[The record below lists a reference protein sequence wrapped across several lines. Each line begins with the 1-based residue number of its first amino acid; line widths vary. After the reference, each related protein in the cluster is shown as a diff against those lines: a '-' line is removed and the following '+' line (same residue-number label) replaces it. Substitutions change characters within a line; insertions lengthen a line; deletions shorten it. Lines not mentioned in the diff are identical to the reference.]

1 MDQRLAVAAVRAAKM
16 GASLQRE
23 ESTMADSDKLT
34 FDDVAA
40 EYSKPL
46 LAYLVRMTR
55 NSADAHDLLQEALIK
70 IARELPN
77 LRSPEAVK
85 GWAYRVAT
93 NVAIDHLRK
102 SAKVQFV
109 ELDGD
114 SSGSEV
120 DAEEELVVDEMNEC
134 IRGVIDGLP
143 PDYRAAI
150 VLSNLQGF
158 SVAETAEIMGTSVT
172 AAKVRIHRA
181 KAKLREAL
189 NQKCDF
195 YRSESG
201 NLRCDVKQGR
211 PPPG

>member
-1 MDQRLAVAAVRAAKM
+1 
-16 GASLQRE
+16 
-23 ESTMADSDKLT
+23 MADSDTLT
-34 FDDVAA
+34 FDNIAA
-40 EYSKPL
+40 QHSKPL

-55 NSADAHDLLQEALIK
+55 NSADAHDLLQEALIR
-70 IARELPN
+70 IARELPR
-77 LRSPEAVK
+77 LRSPETAK
-85 GWAYRVAT
+85 GWAYRIAT

-102 SAKVQFV
+102 NAKVQFE

-114 SSGSEV
+114 SKGTAV

-134 IRGVIDGLP
+134 IRDVIDRLP

-150 VLSNLQGF
+150 VLSNLQGLT
-158 SVAETAEIMGTSVT
+158 VAETAEIMGTSVT

-189 NQKCDF
+189 NQECDF

-201 NLRCDVKQGR
+201 NLRCDVKQGCSPR
-211 PPPG
+211 QGEGSCTD

>member
-1 MDQRLAVAAVRAAKM
+1 M
-16 GASLQRE
+16 
-23 ESTMADSDKLT
+23 TDSDTLT
-34 FDDVAA
+34 FDDIAA
-40 EYSKPL
+40 KYSKPL

-55 NSADAHDLLQEALIK
+55 DSADAHDLLQEALIR
-70 IARELPN
+70 IARELPK

-85 GWAYRVAT
+85 GWAYRIAT

-102 SAKVQFV
+102 SGKVQFV
-109 ELDGD
+109 EFDGETD
-114 SSGSEV
+114 SSEI

-134 IRGVIDGLP
+134 IRGVIDRLP

-150 VLSNLQGF
+150 VLSNLQGL

-189 NQKCDF
+189 NQECDF

-201 NLRCDVKQGR
+201 NLRCDVKQGCA
-211 PPPG
+211 PPRSQNSCTD